1 MRRLSGVTI
10 AAAASVAILAGSS
23 SEGRAAPEHA
33 VAPAAPAASGT
44 LTMAIATDPGNLD
57 PHLTLLG
64 AARTVGSFTYD
75 TLVNVVGP
83 GRLAGNLARTWRV
96 RSPKRV
102 EFTLRRGMTCSD
114 GSAMTATVV
123 KRNLDFV
130 VNPANRSPYLGVG
143 VPVGATTTA
152 NNRTGTVVVTTKT
165 PNPFMIHG
173 LGLVQMVC
181 SRGLENRNLL
191 DRGALGSGPYRLVE
205 SVSGDHYTFQVRNGY
220 RWGPNGATTAA
231 LRLPARVILR
241 VVSNESTAAN
251 LLLTRGINVA
261 TILGAERARLNG
273 RGYFRRTTIAFPTE
287 LFFNQRQ
294 GKPGADAQVRRAIV
308 QAVNLRQ
315 WGTVVTSGRGVP
327 VTQLTRQDVTP
338 CPGNTVSGTVPA
350 YNPGAA
356 RSVLNGR
363 GTRLRII
370 YPTDAGIATI
380 NSAMELMQQ
389 QLSAAGVSV
398 TLAGMSTAALQGA
411 IFGAGDWDMVV
422 IGIGVTSPAQL
433 VPFLSGPTPP
443 NGTNFSAIDNLVYR
457 ASVAR
462 ANRRVG
468 RVGCR
473 FWLEGERSLMRQ
485 ADIVPTSALT
495 AVIYGNGA
503 SFALSA
509 AGVIPTSLRLTR

>member
-1 MRRLSGVTI
+1 MR
-10 AAAASVAILAGSS
+10 
-23 SEGRAAPEHA
+23 P
-33 VAPAAPAASGT
+33 
-44 LTMAIATDPGNLD
+44 
-57 PHLTLLG
+57 
-64 AARTVGSFTYD
+64 
-75 TLVNVVGP
+75 
-83 GRLAGNLARTWRV
+83 
-96 RSPKRV
+96 
-102 EFTLRRGMTCSD
+102 
-114 GSAMTATVV
+114 
-123 KRNLDFV
+123 
-130 VNPANRSPYLGVG
+130 
-143 VPVGATTTA
+143 TTA
-152 NNRTGTVVVTTKT
+152 NNGTGRVVVTTST

-173 LGLVQMVC
+173 LALVQMVC

-191 DRGALGSGPYRLVE
+191 DRGTLGSGPYRLVE

-231 LRLPARVILR
+231 RRLPARVTLR
-241 VVSNESTAAN
+241 IVPNETTAAN
-251 LLLTRGINVA
+251 LLLTRGLNVA
-261 TILGAERARLNG
+261 TIIGAERARLNG
-273 RGYFRRTTIAFPTE
+273 RNYFRRTTIAFPTE

-294 GKPGADAQVRRAIV
+294 GRPGADATVRRAIV
-308 QAVNLRQ
+308 QAINLRQ
-315 WGTVVTSGRGVP
+315 FGTVVASGRGVQ

-338 CPGNTVSGTVPA
+338 CPGNTVAGTVPA
-350 YNPGAA
+350 YNPGGA

-411 IFGAGDWDMVV
+411 IFGTGDWDMVV

-443 NGTNFSAIDNLVYR
+443 NGTNFSAMDNLVYR
-457 ASVAR
+457 TGVAR

-473 FWLEGERSLMRQ
+473 FWLDGERALMRQ
-485 ADIVPTSALT
+485 ADVVPTSALT

-503 SFALSA
+503 SFAVSV

>member
-1 MRRLSGVTI
+1 
-10 AAAASVAILAGSS
+10 
-23 SEGRAAPEHA
+23 
-33 VAPAAPAASGT
+33 
-44 LTMAIATDPGNLD
+44 
-57 PHLTLLG
+57 
-64 AARTVGSFTYD
+64 
-75 TLVNVVGP
+75 
-83 GRLAGNLARTWRV
+83 
-96 RSPKRV
+96 
-102 EFTLRRGMTCSD
+102 
-114 GSAMTATVV
+114 
-123 KRNLDFV
+123 
-130 VNPANRSPYLGVG
+130 
-143 VPVGATTTA
+143 
-152 NNRTGTVVVTTKT
+152 
-165 PNPFMIHG
+165 MIHG

-181 SRGLENRNLL
+181 AGGLENRNLL

-231 LRLPARVILR
+231 QRLPARVILR
-241 VVSNESTAAN
+241 VIPNETTAAN
-251 LLLTRGINVA
+251 LLLTRGLNVA
-261 TILGAERARLNG
+261 TIIGAERARLNG

-294 GKPGADAQVRRAIV
+294 GRPAADARVRRAIV
-308 QAVNLRQ
+308 QAINLRQ
-315 WGTVVTSGRGVP
+315 FGTVVASGRGVP

-338 CPGNTVSGTVPA
+338 CPGNTVAGTVPA
-350 YNPGAA
+350 YNPGGA

-370 YPTDAGIATI
+370 FPTDAGIATI

-411 IFGAGDWDMVV
+411 IFGTRM
-422 IGIGVTSPAQL
+422 GVCGRDRDRRHQPGTLTP
-433 VPFLSGPTPP
+433 PLSGPTPP
-443 NGTNFSAIDNLVYR
+443 NGTNFSAMDNLVYR
-457 ASVAR
+457 TAVAR

-473 FWLEGERSLMRQ
+473 FWLDGERALMRE
-485 ADIVPTSALT
+485 ADVVPTSALT